1 MNPVFVL
8 VGLLVGG
15 AVSWLILARS
25 SARQKKDLNDKLSS
39 ITLKARNLSRESAA
53 LKDKVAFLEE
63 REKDYG
69 DLAVLMPSMVKKIF
83 SARTA
88 GEAADNICRACTTMA
103 GAEEVAVFLTD
114 RSGRR
119 LGLDKVH
126 GLGDALKPPLSISLG
141 EGLLGFAG
149 ETGRLVTLQD
159 VANDTAIIRKQ
170 VLETGIPGYNP
181 EVAVPMEFQGILFG
195 VIGAGSFTDQTG
207 IHRENLRSIGAI
219 GAAALEN
226 VRLLERFARTTG
238 LDRDTGLPGEDAVNA
253 ILSEELER
261 VYRFGQ
267 PMGVVELK
275 LKKANMQNPG
285 LTRDVMSAAANHL
298 KQMLRN
304 IDSCVRYTHDGFLL
318 ILPGTSGDGL
328 KTVIGKLGGELPRL
342 STQDGGHLGGVLIRN
357 LEISPGEIVE
367 ISWVSEDLAAHDF
380 EEFEGYYG
388 AEG

>member
-1 MNPVFVL
+1 M
-8 VGLLVGG
+8 GLLVGG

-149 ETGRLVTLQD
+149 ETGSSYFPL
-159 VANDTAIIRKQ
+159 
-170 VLETGIPGYNP
+170 
-181 EVAVPMEFQGILFG
+181 
-195 VIGAGSFTDQTG
+195 
-207 IHRENLRSIGAI
+207 
-219 GAAALEN
+219 
-226 VRLLERFARTTG
+226 
-238 LDRDTGLPGEDAVNA
+238 
-253 ILSEELER
+253 
-261 VYRFGQ
+261 
-267 PMGVVELK
+267 
-275 LKKANMQNPG
+275 
-285 LTRDVMSAAANHL
+285 
-298 KQMLRN
+298 
-304 IDSCVRYTHDGFLL
+304 
-318 ILPGTSGDGL
+318 
-328 KTVIGKLGGELPRL
+328 
-342 STQDGGHLGGVLIRN
+342 
-357 LEISPGEIVE
+357 
-367 ISWVSEDLAAHDF
+367 
-380 EEFEGYYG
+380 
-388 AEG
+388 

>member
-1 MNPVFVL
+1 MNVALPL
-8 VGLLVGG
+8 IGLLLGG
-15 AVSWLILARS
+15 AVSWLFLSRSLAGR
-25 SARQKKDLNDKLSS
+25 KKEMDDKLSNL
-39 ITLKARNLSRESAA
+39 TLKARNLSRESAT
-53 LKDKVAFLEE
+53 LREKVAFLEE
-63 REKDYG
+63 REKDYS
-69 DLAVLMPSMVKKIF
+69 DLAILMPSMVKKIF

-103 GAEEVAVFLTD
+103 GAEQVAVFLSD

-126 GLGDALKPPLSISLG
+126 GLGEALKPPLSISMG
-141 EGLLGFAG
+141 EGLIGFAG
-149 ETGRLVTLQD
+149 ETGRLVTIQD
-159 VANDTAIIRKQ
+159 VENDTAIIRKQ
-170 VLETGIPGYNP
+170 VLETGIEGYNP

-195 VIGAGSFTDQTG
+195 VIGAGGFTDHTG

-238 LDRDTGLPGEDAVNA
+238 LDRDTGLPGEDSVDA

-275 LKKANMQNPG
+275 LKRANMQNPG

-298 KQMLRN
+298 KKMLRN

-342 STQDGGHLGGVLIRN
+342 STQDGGHIGGVLIRN
-357 LEISPGEIVE
+357 QEISPGEIVE
-367 ISWVSEDLAAHDF
+367 IAWVREDLAAHDF
-380 EEFEGYYG
+380 QEFEGYYG

>member
-1 MNPVFVL
+1 M
-8 VGLLVGG
+8 
-15 AVSWLILARS
+15 
-25 SARQKKDLNDKLSS
+25 
-39 ITLKARNLSRESAA
+39 
-53 LKDKVAFLEE
+53 
-63 REKDYG
+63 
-69 DLAVLMPSMVKKIF
+69 
-83 SARTA
+83 
-88 GEAADNICRACTTMA
+88 
-103 GAEEVAVFLTD
+103 
-114 RSGRR
+114 
-119 LGLDKVH
+119 
-126 GLGDALKPPLSISLG
+126 
-141 EGLLGFAG
+141 
-149 ETGRLVTLQD
+149 
-159 VANDTAIIRKQ
+159 
-170 VLETGIPGYNP
+170 
-181 EVAVPMEFQGILFG
+181 
-195 VIGAGSFTDQTG
+195 
-207 IHRENLRSIGAI
+207 LRSICFRWL
-219 GAAALEN
+219 AAALEN

-357 LEISPGEIVE
+357 QEISPGEIVE
-367 ISWVSEDLAAHDF
+367 ISWVREDLAAHDF